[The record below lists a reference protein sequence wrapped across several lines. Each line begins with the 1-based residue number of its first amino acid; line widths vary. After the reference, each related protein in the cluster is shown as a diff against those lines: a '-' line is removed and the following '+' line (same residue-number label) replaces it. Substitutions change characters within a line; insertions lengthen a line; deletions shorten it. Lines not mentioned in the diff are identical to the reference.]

1 MNQWT
6 SLLTRKGRDA
16 LQDALSK
23 KKIVEVELQ
32 VPSMRLRILI
42 STQRAAPVWK
52 MPMVLRLERWGPGQY
67 STQIFDSLEAMLHGT

>member
-16 LQDALSK
+16 LQDALPK

-32 VPSMRLRILI
+32 MPSMRLRIRV

-52 MPMVLRLERWGPGQY
+52 VPMVLRLERWGPGQY

>member
-6 SLLTRKGRDA
+6 SLLTCEDRDVFQNA
-16 LQDALSK
+16 LLKRTVKEMEIEIPS
-23 KKIVEVELQ
+23 LQ
-32 VPSMRLRILI
+32 LRILI

-52 MPMVLRLERWGPGQY
+52 VPMVLRLERWGPGQY